1 MYEATTILKL
11 SNAIL
16 NSFIRIENRTEPTV
30 TKTKM
35 RNYYVSSTEEF
46 TTGHSR
52 EEKLM
57 FHVRFNGIG
66 KLPLYASCRDR
77 NDLVTAL

>member
-35 RNYYVSSTEEF
+35 LYYVSSTEKF

-57 FHVRFNGIG
+57 FHVIFNGIG
-66 KLPLYASCRDR
+66 KLPLYASCRDW